1 MRETAAKSF
10 VDEVEAAWSE
20 YAEGM
25 SGEIDVEGKRTFT
38 EFIREG
44 VGVHAFNGEIF
55 VQPVWDTESTQLFR
69 TRFKAV
75 SPKRVTRQDTVW
87 GTVSAGRGG
96 GRSIWPC
103 RCVPYL

>member
-1 MRETAAKSF
+1 M
-10 VDEVEAAWSE
+10 
-20 YAEGM
+20 
-25 SGEIDVEGKRTFT
+25 EGKRTFT

-75 SPKRVTRQDTVW
+75 SPKRVDT
-87 GTVSAGRGG
+87 
-96 GRSIWPC
+96 P
-103 RCVPYL
+103 